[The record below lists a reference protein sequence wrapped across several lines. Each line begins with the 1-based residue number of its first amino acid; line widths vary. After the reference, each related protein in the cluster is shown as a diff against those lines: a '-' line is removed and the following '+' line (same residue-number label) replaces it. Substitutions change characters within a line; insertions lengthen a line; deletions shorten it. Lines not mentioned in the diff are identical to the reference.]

1 MTTTQG
7 RNGDG
12 RPNVLLIT
20 ADHWPGSLLGI
31 AGSAIRTPTLDQLA
45 RNGVRFP
52 RAYSECPVCIP
63 ARRTLM
69 TGMTPRSH
77 GDRVFAE
84 RLRMPDVPTL
94 AGTFRDAGYQAY
106 GVGKLHVY
114 PPRDRIGFDDVQLV
128 EEGRLQFGAID
139 DYELALG
146 DRGYVGQQFLHGM
159 SSNEYSY
166 RPWHLPEEL
175 HITNWTTN
183 QAARMIKR
191 RDPTRPGFWYVSYI
205 RPHPPLEPL
214 QAYLDLYRDIEPDS
228 PHVGEW
234 AAGDQTVPAVVE
246 ENRYRWGHLRPSEAV
261 AARRAFYALCTQIDH
276 QLRIIIGTLRQEGLL
291 DNTIILFTSDH
302 GDLLGDHGCWAKR
315 SFYEKSAQVPMIL
328 MGVAGDERVGHR
340 RLDDRLVGLQ
350 DVMPTLLDLAGIPVP
365 DSVDGISMVGDVRRE
380 TLYGEINEGQTALR
394 MVHDGR
400 FKLIY
405 HAAGNHRQLFDLAD
419 DPHELRDLAPD
430 PAHAADLERLTAVLI
445 DNLYGGDEEW
455 VRDGTLVGLPREAVI
470 PRPNRGLSGQRGT
483 HWPPPPKDDEM
494 ISAL

>member
-1 MTTTQG
+1 MTTTQDATG
-7 RNGDG
+7 AG
-12 RPNVLLIT
+12 RPNVLVIST
-20 ADHWPGSLLGI
+20 DHWPGSLFGI
-31 AGSAIRTPTLDQLA
+31 NGSAILTPTLDQLA
-45 RNGVRFP
+45 RNGVRFN

-69 TGMTPRSH
+69 TGQTPRTH

-94 AGTFRDAGYQAY
+94 AGTFREAGYQAF

-146 DRGYVGQQFLHGM
+146 DHGFAGQQFLHGM
-159 SSNEYSY
+159 SNNQYSY
-166 RPWHLPEEL
+166 RPWHLPEAL
-175 HITNWTTN
+175 HVTNWTTN

-214 QAYLDLYRDIEPDS
+214 QAYLDLYRDIEPDA
-228 PHVGEW
+228 PHLGEW
-234 AAGDQTVPAVVE
+234 ATGNQAVPAAVE
-246 ENRYRWGHLRPSEAV
+246 ENWLRWEGMSPSVAV

-276 QLRIIIGTLRQEGLL
+276 QVRVIIGTLRQEGLL
-291 DNTIILFTSDH
+291 DNTIILFTADH

-315 SFYEKSAQVPMIL
+315 SFYEKSAQIPMIL
-328 MGVAGDERVGHR
+328 MGTADDERVGER
-340 RLDDRLVGLQ
+340 RVDDRLVGLQ

-365 DSVDGISMVGDVRRE
+365 ETVEGRSMVSGERRD
-380 TLYGEINEGQTALR
+380 TFYGEVGEDAGALR
-394 MVHDGR
+394 MMHDGR

-405 HAAGNHRQLFDLAD
+405 QAAGNHRQLFDLAH

-430 PAHAADLERLTAVLI
+430 PEHAAHLARLTALLI
-445 DNLYGGDEEW
+445 DQLYGGDERW
-455 VRDGTLVGLPREAVI
+455 VRDGKLAGLPRGEVA
-470 PRPNRGLSGQRGT
+470 PKPNRGLSSQRGT
-483 HWPPPPKDDEM
+483 HWPPPPRDDTM
-494 ISAL
+494 ISSL